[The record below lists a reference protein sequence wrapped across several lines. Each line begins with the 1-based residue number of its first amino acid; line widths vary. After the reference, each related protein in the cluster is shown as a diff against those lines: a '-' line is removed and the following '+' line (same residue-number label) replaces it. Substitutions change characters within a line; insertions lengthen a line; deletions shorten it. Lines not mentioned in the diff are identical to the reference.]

1 MKTCQYCNKQ
11 FEQIY
16 KNQVYCCY
24 EHSKLGKVKRQKE
37 LYQLHKVSSELIG
50 VCKYCGKKFTINTAR
65 KYCSDNCRRLYRNK
79 TRRKSFKTPSKP
91 SEHIE
96 AINHMNYDNQVK
108 YNGILIKIENHN
120 NQYSWKAIKNNK
132 EILSSASNFYTY
144 KDCLKDA
151 KEAF

>member
-37 LYQLHKVSSELIG
+37 
-50 VCKYCGKKFTINTAR
+50 
-65 KYCSDNCRRLYRNK
+65 RRLYRNK

-132 EILSSASNFYTY
+132 EILSSASDFYTY